1 MALCPKSDHNYCR
14 EDGALFLLS
23 PNFQY
28 RKELKF
34 ARNNISTIVANYNGS
49 YRSAA
54 YVLMSYCD
62 IVIVINK
69 VK

>member
-1 MALCPKSDHNYCR
+1 MALCPKLDHNYCR
-14 EDGALFLLS
+14 VEGALLLLF
-23 PNFQY
+23 PNFQR

-34 ARNNISTIVANYNGS
+34 ARNNINTIVANYNGS

-54 YVLMSYCD
+54 YVLMSYFD

-69 VK
+69 DK